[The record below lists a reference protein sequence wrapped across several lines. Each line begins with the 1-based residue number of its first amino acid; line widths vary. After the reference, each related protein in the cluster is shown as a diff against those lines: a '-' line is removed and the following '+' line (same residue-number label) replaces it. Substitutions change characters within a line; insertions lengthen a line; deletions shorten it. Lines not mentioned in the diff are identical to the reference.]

1 MAVILHFGPLPLT
14 LKLGLV
20 EIKII
25 LTVIFLK
32 IND

>member
-1 MAVILHFGPLPLT
+1 ML

-25 LTVIFLK
+25 QLLFIIKHL
-32 IND
+32 